1 MPRILLVKT
10 SSLGDVVHNL
20 PVVSDIRR
28 HAPDAEIDWVV
39 EASFAAIAR
48 LHPGVRGVIPVALRR
63 WRRTLLHQTTRREI
77 CSFLGKLREHEY
89 DAIIDTQGLLKSAL
103 VARAARGTCYAL
115 DWHSS
120 REPLRFLYE
129 RTFRVPWGQHAV
141 ERNRCLAAQ
150 ALGYAVPPQVYY
162 GICAQRRAFPWLPNQ
177 PGQPYAVLLHA
188 TSADR
193 KLWPERH
200 WIELSKYL
208 FLNNIICMLPWGND
222 GERARSEQL
231 AAMIS
236 GAVVPPALALDDV
249 AALLAGAQ
257 GVVGVDTGL
266 THLAAALNVP
276 AVGIYCATDPAA
288 TGIHG
293 CARAINLGGIGAPP
307 AVADVIDAW
316 KKVTL

>member
-1 MPRILLVKT
+1 M
-10 SSLGDVVHNL
+10 
-20 PVVSDIRR
+20 
-28 HAPDAEIDWVV
+28 
-39 EASFAAIAR
+39 
-48 LHPGVRGVIPVALRR
+48 
-63 WRRTLLHQTTRREI
+63 
-77 CSFLGKLREHEY
+77 Y
-89 DAIIDTQGLLKSAL
+89 D
-103 VARAARGTCYAL
+103 
-115 DWHSS
+115 
-120 REPLRFLYE
+120 

-141 ERNRCLAAQ
+141 ERNRRLVAQ
-150 ALGYAVPPQVYY
+150 ALGYAVPPQVQY
-162 GICAQRRAFPWLPNQ
+162 GICAQRRAFQWLTIQ

-200 WIELSKYL
+200 WIELSKHL
-208 FLNNIICMLPWGND
+208 FLNNIICVLPWGND
-222 GERARSEQL
+222 VERARSEQL

-266 THLAAALNVP
+266 THLSAALGAP
-276 AVGIYCATDPAA
+276 AIGIYCATDPAA